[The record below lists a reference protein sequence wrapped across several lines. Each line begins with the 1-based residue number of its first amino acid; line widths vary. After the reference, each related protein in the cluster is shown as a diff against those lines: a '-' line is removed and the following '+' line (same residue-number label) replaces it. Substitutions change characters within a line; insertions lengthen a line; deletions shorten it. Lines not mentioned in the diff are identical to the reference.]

1 MFYCLALQLQHQ
13 LRYRDLKSSAEVL
26 QKKVPR
32 MTAAALKTALDN
44 ISKDVEPAVMVHL
57 FISRLLLARSESAYS
72 LNEGCRRFGKSS
84 DCFMIFRWP
93 VG

>member
-1 MFYCLALQLQHQ
+1 MFYCLTLQLQHQ

-32 MTAAALKTALDN
+32 MTVAALKTALDY

-57 FISRLLLARSESAYS
+57 FISRLLLGRLQSAYS
-72 LNEGCRRFGKSS
+72 LNEGCTRFGKCS
-84 DCFMIFRWP
+84 DCFMTFRWP
-93 VG
+93 IS